1 MIFYFRGQVYLLL
14 EEMNKSIV
22 DFKRAVELNPN
33 HPIAYAQKLYT
44 DYTKAYKQKAVVIV
58 LSNKSSMDLY
68 SSFLRPYLTGS

>member
-1 MIFYFRGQVYLLL
+1 MYLLL

-44 DYTKAYKQKAVVIV
+44 DYRKANKQNAVVII
-58 LSNKSSMDLY
+58 LSKFEIPEQFCVDLKKRIEE
-68 SSFLRPYLTGS
+68 LK